1 MRNFDKE
8 TLARYD
14 GEKGVYVA
22 YNGRVY
28 DVSGSKLW
36 KTGEHM
42 KRHHAGTD
50 LSIELRSAP
59 HGPEMLERF
68 PQVGI
73 METVGKKGAEQPLPA
88 WLTRL
93 FRRWPMLERHPHPML
108 VHFPIVF
115 FSSAPVFSLLS
126 LLTGNPTFDVTALNC
141 LGAGLLVIPLT
152 IATGFLTWW
161 LNYMAQPMRAVRIK
175 IWVSACLVIVAAAAF
190 LWRFSTPDIL
200 TTPGPA
206 RAAYLLLICSLL
218 PLVVVIGWLG
228 ASITF
233 PVKKD

>member
-1 MRNFDKE
+1 MRKFDKE
-8 TLARYD
+8 TLARYN
-14 GEKGVYVA
+14 GEEGVYVA
-22 YNGRVY
+22 HNGRVY

-36 KTGEHM
+36 ETGEHM
-42 KRHHAGTD
+42 KRHLAGAD
-50 LSIELRSAP
+50 LSVELQSAP

-73 METVGKKGAEQPLPA
+73 METVEEKGAEKHLPD

-115 FSSAPVFSLLS
+115 FSSAPVFTLLS
-126 LLTGNPTFDVTALNC
+126 LLTGNPAFDTTALNC
-141 LGAGLLVIPLT
+141 LGAGLLMTPFT
-152 IATGFLTWW
+152 IATGFFTWW
-161 LNYMAQPMRAVRIK
+161 LNYMAQPIRAVRIK
-175 IWVSACLVIVAAAAF
+175 IWTSVWLVLAAVAAF
-190 LWRFSTPDIL
+190 LWRFSTPNIL
-200 TTPGPA
+200 TTPGVA
-206 RAAYLLLICSLL
+206 RAAYVLLICCLL
-218 PLVVVIGWLG
+218 PLVVAIGWFG